1 MSVQGLHQTEHK
13 SFGHPDEPREFPGGR
28 AEEEPVGVVDWY
40 GASNY
45 AKGSS

>member
-28 AEEEPVGVVDWY
+28 AEEGPVGGVID